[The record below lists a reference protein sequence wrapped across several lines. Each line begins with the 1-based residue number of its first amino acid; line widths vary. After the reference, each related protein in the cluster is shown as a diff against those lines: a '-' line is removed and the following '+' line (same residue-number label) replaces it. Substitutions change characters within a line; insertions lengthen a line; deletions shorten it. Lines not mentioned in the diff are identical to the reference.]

1 MSGQPTYLFGVGA
14 TKAGTTWMHRYL
26 AAHPDCHM
34 RAVKELHYF
43 DALDRGQIDRQVKV
57 NRAKADKLAAQLAVA
72 GGAKAG
78 RIAQA
83 LADVRAWLAVL
94 ERGAEDAAAYR
105 AYLTEG
111 RGDRRL
117 VGDIT
122 PAYAELSPDR
132 LGRMATLAP
141 DVRFVYLLR
150 DPVSRFWSHVR
161 MVAAR
166 SRAGQADLAAES
178 ARVLDRVLQGE
189 PSEIALRSDYA
200 GALARLTAAVAPGRL
215 LVLFMEHLI
224 SAPGVAR
231 LCDFLGIR
239 RHPADTAARVHEGA
253 RLDMTPGQAARLRA
267 WLAPQYDHVARAFPD
282 LPDTWRANMDGVTA

>member
-117 VGDIT
+117 VAISDLNGRYGSTGYIPQVGRAVALI
-122 PAYAELSPDR
+122 PADNHDLDWTMRIYAQEAPRPRDYVPGSERGAPPPPPTLNRALWDAHIAGLLGLLAEESHNGQAVSP
-132 LGRMATLAP
+132 LLAP
-141 DVRFVYLLR
+141 SPPCLHLSAFHLLR
-150 DPVSRFWSHVR
+150 PY
-161 MVAAR
+161 
-166 SRAGQADLAAES
+166 
-178 ARVLDRVLQGE
+178 
-189 PSEIALRSDYA
+189 LRS
-200 GALARLTAAVAPGRL
+200 AV
-215 LVLFMEHLI
+215 V
-224 SAPGVAR
+224 
-231 LCDFLGIR
+231 
-239 RHPADTAARVHEGA
+239 EG
-253 RLDMTPGQAARLRA
+253 DEEEQDSDEG
-267 WLAPQYDHVARAFPD
+267 
-282 LPDTWRANMDGVTA
+282 

>member
-1 MSGQPTYLFGVGA
+1 MTAQPTYLFGVGA

-26 AAHPDCHM
+26 AGHPDCHM

-43 DALDRGQIDRQVKV
+43 DALDRGQIDRQIKV
-57 NRAKADKLAAQLAVA
+57 NRGKVEKLAERLA
-72 GGAKAG
+72 GLDGAKAS
-78 RIAQA
+78 RTAAA
-83 LADVRAWLAVL
+83 LADTRAWLAVL
-94 ERGAEDAAAYR
+94 ERRSENEAAYC
-105 AYLTEG
+105 AYLEDG
-111 RGDRRL
+111 RGNRRL

-132 LGRMATLAP
+132 LRRMARLSA

-150 DPVSRFWSHVR
+150 DPLSRLWSHVR

-166 SRAGQADLAAES
+166 SKAGQADLAAEA

-200 GALARLTAAVAPGRL
+200 GALARLNAALDPARL
-215 LVLFMEHLI
+215 LVMFMDHLI

-239 RHPADTAARVHEGA
+239 QHPADTASRVHEGV
-253 RLDMTPGQAARLRA
+253 RLEMTQGQAARARA
-267 WLAPQYDHVARAFPD
+267 WLAPQYDHVARVFPD
-282 LPDTWRANMDGVTA
+282 MPDTWRANMDGVTA